1 MRSVLCWVTMSGN
14 SHWPFPQVAGW
25 GIRASLLAMK
35 RRIAWLLAIL
45 SGLYLLIMGP
55 LPDPLPIIDEATALL
70 IFVKSMAY
78 LGFDV
83 RSWVPFLGKGKGV
96 KTSGAKGASGTTID
110 V

>member
-1 MRSVLCWVTMSGN
+1 
-14 SHWPFPQVAGW
+14 
-25 GIRASLLAMK
+25 MK

-45 SGLYLLIMGP
+45 SGLYLLVMVP

-78 LGFDV
+78 LGYDV
-83 RSWVPFLGKGKGV
+83 TRWIPFLGKGKGGKKAGFKDGRGQTV
-96 KTSGAKGASGTTID
+96 D

>member
-1 MRSVLCWVTMSGN
+1 
-14 SHWPFPQVAGW
+14 
-25 GIRASLLAMK
+25 MK

-55 LPDPLPIIDEATALL
+55 MPDLVPVIDEATALL

-78 LGFDV
+78 LGYDV
-83 RSWVPFLGKGKGV
+83 RKWLPFLGKRVDV
-96 KTSGAKGASGTTID
+96 KEKPASSGRASGRTVD